1 VVTWH
6 VYKGRRFDLLDL
18 YNTSPQLLQHPNKSI
33 AVPTRPS
40 STIFIVQP
48 SQQAT
53 MSRWFNF
60 GAAKDHDQGPQ
71 TTKALPASWYRSS
84 AMYDLERRAIFSRK
98 WIVVS
103 HKARFVQAGDF
114 LRITE
119 AGFTFFL
126 IKDRRGE
133 IRAHHNVCR
142 HRAYPLIEQD
152 SGKLS
157 ILSCKYHGK
166 LILVI
171 NSYCCI
177 LIPLRLVIWIRWQTG
192 QSSKVPRDSIL

>member
-1 VVTWH
+1 
-6 VYKGRRFDLLDL
+6 
-18 YNTSPQLLQHPNKSI
+18 
-33 AVPTRPS
+33 
-40 STIFIVQP
+40 
-48 SQQAT
+48 

-60 GAAKDHDQGPQ
+60 GAAKDQDQGPQ

-84 AMYDLERRAIFSRK
+84 AMYDLERRAIFSKK

-126 IKDRRGE
+126 IKDRQGE